1 MYTRLK
7 LPLMDSTKG
16 YCEDEAIYTILIG
29 GQAPFAD
36 LLVGRCTFMSIS
48 PNEHKI
54 YAHTFKRSYDKKM
67 NYTSTELIFISKEPS
82 NEIHYFLDPE
92 NKLGH
97 TLDGQYGRIRTS
109 ATRHSMYYDVLLM
122 AKIHSDDQYFE
133 MNNSFKMSMNLD

>member
-16 YCEDEAIYTILIG
+16 YCEDEAIYAILIG

-36 LLVGRCTFMSIS
+36 LLVGRGTFLSS
-48 PNEHKI
+48 DNEHKI
-54 YAHTFKRSYDKKM
+54 LAHTFKRSYNERMD
-67 NYTSTELIFISKEPS
+67 YESTELIFISKEPQG
-82 NEIHYFLDPE
+82 EIHYLLDPE

>member
-1 MYTRLK
+1 
-7 LPLMDSTKG
+7 MDSTKG

-36 LLVGRCTFMSIS
+36 LLVGRSTFLSIS
-48 PNEHKI
+48 DDEHKI
-54 YAHTFKRSYDKKM
+54 LAHTFKRSYNERMD
-67 NYTSTELIFISKEPS
+67 YRWTELIFISKIPHFD
-82 NEIHYFLDPE
+82 IIFFLDPE

-97 TLDGQYGRIRTS
+97 TLDGRYGRIRTS